1 MKTYGLDDVD
11 EIGGPRASMRVLSHM
26 TAWWR
31 DAGIWDRYKADFEER
46 FSEKPH
52 TVRPSPLGMEHYA
65 DVYVGQRAKQY
76 IENYDLNQPWCCW
89 VSFLVGP
96 TSRGM
101 RPNPMRA
108 CTTHS
113 ACLRRGLFRPAF
125 RDVPPVNSITN

>member
-1 MKTYGLDDVD
+1 MALQHDVD

-76 IENYDLNQPWCCW
+76 IENYDLNQP
-89 VSFLVGP
+89 LVLLGEFWWAPRAVGCARTLCEHARP
-96 TSRGM
+96 T
-101 RPNPMRA
+101 A
-108 CTTHS
+108 H
-113 ACLRRGLFRPAF
+113 AF
-125 RDVPPVNSITN
+125 AAGCSDQRSGTSLWPTRSQISS